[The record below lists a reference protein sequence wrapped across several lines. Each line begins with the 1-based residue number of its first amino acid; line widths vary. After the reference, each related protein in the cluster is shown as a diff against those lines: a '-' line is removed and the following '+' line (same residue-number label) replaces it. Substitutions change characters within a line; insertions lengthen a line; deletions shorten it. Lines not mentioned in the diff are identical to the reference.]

1 MRPQTTPGPQ
11 LAPSSLDP
19 ITSNDEAARGT
30 MEKELGCVVSV
41 FSLSAKSHSC
51 VNHCVVTLERVVLCI
66 VGRSAGHGVW
76 CEPLPIHYHQ

>member
-1 MRPQTTPGPQ
+1 
-11 LAPSSLDP
+11 
-19 ITSNDEAARGT
+19 